1 MLRRHLPSTPGAA
14 DAWATGPNFGI
25 GGWFINS
32 NKQKETI
39 SPSDIFWF
47 SHQGSISDLPDNQD
61 WNQNL
66 QKNIASL
73 ELLAQLALLW
83 CRRDFIMN
91 SPYQVN
97 LIHDCDNIGS
107 VATNNKLFSTKKPLC
122 YVLQATVS
130 WARSL
135 RYSLDLNH
143 LPGRDWLSRDRKPF
157 IDQLD
162 QGKRH
167 EINLRTLLQ
176 F

>member
-1 MLRRHLPSTPGAA
+1 MESPGTTWCVAGAWSRGTASPARRRSSQGQPSAEAA
-14 DAWATGPNFGI
+14 QD
-25 GGWFINS
+25 
-32 NKQKETI
+32 
-39 SPSDIFWF
+39 
-47 SHQGSISDLPDNQD
+47 QD

-91 SPYQVN
+91 SPYQIQ

-107 VATNNKLFSTKKPLC
+107 VASNNKLFSTKKPLC

-130 WARSL
+130 WACAL
-135 RYSLDLNH
+135 RCSLDLNH
-143 LPGRDWLSRDRKPF
+143 LPGRDNDWADWLSRDNHSF
-157 IDQLD
+157 INQLD
-162 QGKRH
+162 KHKRYK
-167 EINLRTLLQ
+167 IDISTLLQ